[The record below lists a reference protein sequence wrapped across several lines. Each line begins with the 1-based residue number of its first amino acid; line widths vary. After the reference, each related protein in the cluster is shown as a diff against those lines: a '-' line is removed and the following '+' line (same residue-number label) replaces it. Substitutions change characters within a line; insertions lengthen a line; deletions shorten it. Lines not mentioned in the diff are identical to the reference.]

1 MSDTAGTTKPMQ
13 LAGGD
18 PGEAMVMYLVGMA
31 AVVREEFGGSLDGA
45 SVMLPEGSW
54 EWMPQLIERFNL
66 TDRVKQQ
73 YGRKLLEI
81 RGYSIFWNDEGSS
94 DGDFIKDGTA

>member
-31 AVVREEFGGSLDGA
+31 AVVREEFGGSLDG
-45 SVMLPEGSW
+45 G
-54 EWMPQLIERFNL
+54 ERHAAGGL
-66 TDRVKQQ
+66 VGMDAPADRA
-73 YGRKLLEI
+73 
-81 RGYSIFWNDEGSS
+81 F
-94 DGDFIKDGTA
+94 